1 VLMTPAIQY
10 VAADE
15 MTLQTRTS
23 SLWGTFNVS
32 ESLIMN
38 STKYVL
44 GVLGFVSCSSAVRK

>member
-1 VLMTPAIQY
+1 MTSAIQY

-44 GVLGFVSCSSAVRK
+44 GVLGFVSCSSAVRY